1 MDKNKTLELT
11 NDYIFKRV
19 FSKKGNE
26 DILKDLLESILEI
39 RIEKIETIEEVE
51 LAPERIED
59 RIGVLDLKATV
70 NENTTV
76 DIEIQVKD
84 YHNMIERS
92 TFYVA
97 GLYHTGLKRGEE
109 FETNNKVIGINIL
122 KFNIFEWEKYH
133 SKGII
138 KEEKLNEVITEALE
152 IHFIE
157 LPKFLKNKTEGSKKL
172 RQWLEFISNKRKGEI
187 EMAVKE
193 NEKIAK
199 AQEEYE
205 YLTGDA
211 AVQRLAFLRDKW
223 ERDHKSEIAWER
235 RKAEKEGIEKGIK
248 KGIKLGEEEY
258 KEKIVKEMLK
268 RDMSEEI
275 ILELTK
281 ITKEELEK
289 IKML

>member
-1 MDKNKTLELT
+1 M
-11 NDYIFKRV
+11 
-19 FSKKGNE
+19 
-26 DILKDLLESILEI
+26 
-39 RIEKIETIEEVE
+39 EEVE
-51 LAPERIED
+51 LPNENIEN

-70 NENTTV
+70 NENTTI

-122 KFNIFEWEKYH
+122 KFNIFEWKKYH
-133 SKGII
+133 SKGIL

-152 IHFIE
+152 LHFIE
-157 LPKFLKNKTEGSKKL
+157 IPKFLKSKNEGSKKL
-172 RQWLEFISNKRKGEI
+172 RQWLEFISNERKGEI

-199 AQEEYE
+199 AKEEYE

-235 RKAEKEGIEKGIK
+235 KEAKKEGKKEGIRLGEIESKKQIAKEMIK
-248 KGIKLGEEEY
+248 KKME
-258 KEKIVKEMLK
+258 
-268 RDMSEEI
+268 DEI

-281 ITKEELEK
+281 LSKEELET
-289 IKML
+289 IKKELKN

>member
-1 MDKNKTLELT
+1 MDKTKTIELT

-39 RIEKIETIEEVE
+39 KIDKIETMEEVE
-51 LAPERIED
+51 LPNENIEN

-70 NENTTV
+70 NENTTI

-122 KFNIFEWEKYH
+122 KFNIFEWKKYH
-133 SKGII
+133 SKGIL

-152 IHFIE
+152 LHFIE
-157 LPKFLKNKTEGSKKL
+157 IPKFLKSKNEGSKKL
-172 RQWLEFISNKRKGEI
+172 RQWLEFISNERKGEI

-199 AQEEYE
+199 AKEEYE

-235 RKAEKEGIEKGIK
+235 KEAKKEGKKEGIRLGEIESKKQIAKEMIK
-248 KGIKLGEEEY
+248 KKME
-258 KEKIVKEMLK
+258 
-268 RDMSEEI
+268 DEI

-281 ITKEELEK
+281 LSKEELET
-289 IKML
+289 IKKELKN